1 MHDRYRK
8 LFERL
13 TREQKKLVDDEYN
26 RAYDFD
32 PKDPLFGL
40 SKSEISG
47 PTLSRRT
54 VLRLLAASGVAL
66 SAGPLMKAAGLVPES
81 TVRRAAAQDGPLE
94 ITAGWA
100 GTADIATLDPAQINQ
115 VLQFQVA
122 SNVLSG
128 LTHINPDLVAEG
140 DLAVDWT
147 VSDDGLEWTFNLRE
161 GVTFHNGDPFTSADV
176 LYTYNRSNDPEQ
188 SIQVGTLANIAEVN
202 AVDDFTVQIV
212 LAQPQASLL
221 VKTLE
226 RASGRAM
233 TIVNQRALEENGPA
247 DYGLIPIGT
256 GPFRVT
262 EHQLGQGVVLEK
274 FEDYYDPQRPILDKV
289 TIIPIPEP
297 EPLAAAL
304 ETGDIQITG
313 GNPLAAE
320 LIDRF
325 LANPELVVSE
335 IAGPGFQTMFINPW
349 REPFE
354 VPDFNKSVEELK
366 QEPGFMVR
374 LALAKAFDRDL
385 FINRALFG
393 RGRPAF
399 GTINPAMGFFFDTAI
414 NETSEQTFDLEAARQ
429 LLADAG
435 FPNGEGIRPLQLLT
449 TPAGRR
455 EGEVI
460 ANMYAENLGIT
471 IELDI
476 KDFTVLI
483 EEQNS
488 MNFDLCRL
496 GSGGDFDPDD
506 AILDWMVTTSR
517 FNGPTRDTEMMPFG
531 FFSDARVDELAAEQA
546 TIADPE
552 ARRALVQEA
561 NQITSDKVAT
571 VFVFHPLDILV
582 WREEINFPDESRIPG
597 LVDLD
602 RVSFN

>member
-1 MHDRYRK
+1 MTDPHKKFYDS
-8 LFERL
+8 L
-13 TREQKKLVDDEYN
+13 TPEQKKRVQEEHE

-32 PKDPLFGL
+32 PNDPLFGL
-40 SKSEISG
+40 TKNQISG
-47 PTLSRRT
+47 PKLSRRS
-54 VLRLLAASGVAL
+54 VLRLLAASGAAL
-66 SAGPLMKAAGLVPES
+66 TLAPLMKAAGVMPEA
-81 TVRRAAAQDGPLE
+81 TTRIAAQDGLME
-94 ITAGWA
+94 LTAGWA
-100 GTADIATLDPAQINQ
+100 GTAEITTLDPAQINQ

-161 GVTFHNGDPFTSADV
+161 GVTFHNGDPFTAADV
-176 LYTYNRSNDPEQ
+176 VYTYNRSKNPEL
-188 SIQVGTLANIAEVN
+188 SIQSGTLANVLDVV
-202 AVDDFTVQIV
+202 AVDDLTVQIT
-212 LAQPQASLL
+212 LERPQASLL

-233 TIVNQRALEENGPA
+233 TIVNQRAIEEMGT
-247 DYGLIPIGT
+247 DQYGLLPVGT

-262 EHQLGQGVVLEK
+262 EHQLGQGVTLEK
-274 FEDYYDPQRPILDKV
+274 FENYYDPERPMLDKV

-297 EPLAAAL
+297 EPLAAAI
-304 ETGDIQITG
+304 ETGDIQIIG
-313 GNPLAAE
+313 GNPVAAE
-320 LIDRF
+320 LVDRF
-325 LANPELVVSE
+325 VANPELVVSE

-349 REPFE
+349 REPFI

-385 FINRALFG
+385 FVNRALFG
-393 RGRPAF
+393 RGLPAF
-399 GTINPAMGFFFDTAI
+399 GTVNPAMGFYFDTGI
-414 NETSEQTFDLEAARQ
+414 NETSEQAFDVEAARQ

-435 FPNGEGIRPLQLLT
+435 YPDGEGIRPLQLLV

-460 ANMYAENLGIT
+460 ANMYRENLNIE
-471 IELDI
+471 IELDV

-483 EEQNS
+483 EDQNA

-506 AILDWMVTTSR
+506 ALADWMTTDSR
-517 FNGPTRDTEMMPFG
+517 FNGPDRDTEMMPFG
-531 FFSDARVDELAAEQA
+531 FFSDTRVDELIAEQSS
-546 TIADPE
+546 TADPE

-561 NQITSDKVAT
+561 NKITSDKVAT
-571 VFVFHPLDILV
+571 IFTHHPLDILV
-582 WREEINFPDESRIPG
+582 YREEVTFPDESRIPG

-602 RVSFN
+602 RVTIG

>member
-1 MHDRYRK
+1 
-8 LFERL
+8 
-13 TREQKKLVDDEYN
+13 
-26 RAYDFD
+26 
-32 PKDPLFGL
+32 
-40 SKSEISG
+40 
-47 PTLSRRT
+47 
-54 VLRLLAASGVAL
+54 
-66 SAGPLMKAAGLVPES
+66 
-81 TVRRAAAQDGPLE
+81 
-94 ITAGWA
+94 
-100 GTADIATLDPAQINQ
+100 
-115 VLQFQVA
+115 
-122 SNVLSG
+122 
-128 LTHINPDLVAEG
+128 
-140 DLAVDWT
+140 
-147 VSDDGLEWTFNLRE
+147 
-161 GVTFHNGDPFTSADV
+161 
-176 LYTYNRSNDPEQ
+176 
-188 SIQVGTLANIAEVN
+188 
-202 AVDDFTVQIV
+202 
-212 LAQPQASLL
+212 